1 MPHKPQR
8 QTGGRVGPCLPFARG
23 AGRRTIPARGA
34 AACLVGVLWLGG
46 ACGSPTQPANGPDD
60 TPPCCGGAPVASF
73 GLAGPGEVLVND
85 QATLAVTASDAQGH
99 ALSTV
104 GRVAFTSS
112 DPTVLRVWENG
123 AVQGLR
129 RGSATITAH
138 MGNVASELAI
148 HVVARVVVLQDGPA
162 YWLDWPGYWPMAI
175 GDTLRFRAVYE
186 DVNGLQ
192 LADRPESPVWS
203 SNAPDRARVDS
214 TGRVSALALSNV
226 LIRISARTADGI
238 GSTSVLVPDYDSE
251 PPATIRF
258 AHAARGVGPI
268 TFVPS
273 QGDSV
278 TVAYGEFVDREIRPG
293 PIEVHVDGLPI
304 GEYQVLGGSSTYP
317 GFIEP
322 DRRLG
327 LYLVGSPG
335 SVSVVHVPSYAAN
348 VSVDSGLVRIVPG
361 ATAFPSVLLRPPGA
375 APSGSCDLC
384 HFEGDVSAYF
394 SRPAG
399 TFDLFVG
406 TSYPSDQFVRL
417 PATAIAGRAVTL
429 VLTGSTASDVGVLAF
444 PDP

>member
-1 MPHKPQR
+1 MPQTPQH
-8 QTGGRVGPCLPFARG
+8 QTVGRAGPYLLFASG
-23 AGRRTIPARGA
+23 AGRRTIPSRAA
-34 AACLVGVLWLGG
+34 AACLLGVLCLGG
-46 ACGSPTQPANGPDD
+46 ACGNPTQPANGPDD
-60 TPPCCGGAPVASF
+60 TPPCCGGPPVASF

-85 QATLAVTASDAQGH
+85 HATLAVTASDAQDH

-129 RGSATITAH
+129 RGSATITAR
-138 MGNVASELAI
+138 MGGVTSAITI
-148 HVVARVVVLQDGPA
+148 HVIARVVVLQDGPG

-192 LADRPESPVWS
+192 LADQPESPVWS
-203 SNAPDRARVDS
+203 SSAPDRARVDS
-214 TGRVSALALSNV
+214 SGRVSALALSNS
-226 LIRISARTADGI
+226 LIDISARTADGV
-238 GSTSVLVPDYDSE
+238 GSTSVLVPDYDSG

-258 AHAARGVGPI
+258 AHAAKGMGPI

-273 QGDSV
+273 KGDSV
-278 TVAYGEFVDREIRPG
+278 TLAYGEFVDREIRPG

-304 GEYQVLGGSSTYP
+304 GEYQVLGGSSMYP

-322 DRRLG
+322 DRRLA
-327 LYLVGSPG
+327 LYLVGGPG
-335 SVSVVHVPSYAAN
+335 GASVAHVPSYATN

-361 ATAFPSVLLRPPGA
+361 ATEFPSVLLRPSGA
-375 APSGSCDLC
+375 PPSGSCDLC
-384 HFEGDVSAYF
+384 YFGGDVSTYF

-399 TFDLFVG
+399 TFDLLVG
-406 TSYPSDQFVRL
+406 TRYPSDQFVRL

-429 VLTGSTASDVGVLAF
+429 VLTGSTASDVGLLAF